1 MGSGGSS
8 QPITSVRPRV
18 TSTATSSDSAR
29 PFWRPGTLTHDRFEH
44 FGWGITPELAVRL
57 DRRPGDLEIDI
68 DRRRDYLA
76 GLAEAGIAE
85 VDAVRAAIDGF
96 RTIPADATGVPARN

>member
-1 MGSGGSS
+1 M
-8 QPITSVRPRV
+8 
-18 TSTATSSDSAR
+18 
-29 PFWRPGTLTHDRFEH
+29 
-44 FGWGITPELAVRL
+44 RL

-76 GLAEAGIAE
+76 GLAEAGIVE

-96 RTIPADATGVPARN
+96 RTIPADPTGVPARN